1 MNNIKNN
8 NGISLIDKEN
18 EIKDYLETA
27 IFKEGCGAQEPY
39 GDESI
44 IMYQRLTKE
53 LALKG
58 QKALVDL
65 GYYVNIVCESS
76 ALDSDKSKYCL
87 IYASNA
93 NEMKE
98 ATEHTLENGRFFV
111 ALKLEN
117 SGFDHNQTLKFY
129 DKDNKLKCVYYTSSG
144 QFHNAE
150 QIGLEILNENPNLSY
165 AIAVLKDDAATIT
178 RIGEENKKIEYQIIQ
193 NAQVKTK
200 EKTKMKSKSKSN
212 DYGMGM

>member
-8 NGISLIDKEN
+8 NGISLIDKEYEVKN
-18 EIKDYLETA
+18 YLEAA
-27 IFKEGCGAQEPY
+27 IFEEGCGAQEPY

-44 IMYQRLTKE
+44 IIYQRLTKE

-98 ATEHTLENGRFFV
+98 ATEYMLENGKFFV

-117 SGFDHNQTLKFY
+117 NEFDYNYILKFY
-129 DKDNKLKCVYYTSSG
+129 NKDNELKCVFYTSSG

-150 QIGLEILNENPNLSY
+150 QIGREILNETPSFSY
-165 AIAVLKDDAATIT
+165 ATAKVNGKVCSAIT
-178 RIGEENKKIEYQIIQ
+178 RIGEEDKRAEINAKIDLD
-193 NAQVKTK
+193 N
-200 EKTKMKSKSKSN
+200 EKTQSVHKRRK
-212 DYGMGM
+212 